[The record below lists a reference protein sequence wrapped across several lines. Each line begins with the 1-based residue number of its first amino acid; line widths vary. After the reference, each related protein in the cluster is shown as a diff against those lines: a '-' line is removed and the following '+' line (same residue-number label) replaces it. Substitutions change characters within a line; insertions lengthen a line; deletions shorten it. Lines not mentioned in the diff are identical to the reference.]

1 MVLNIGELMATA
13 SESSAARWKKSG
25 MFKGIGIPVP
35 SGQHQVGCVDVM
47 PLCKGDD
54 TDSGLLFRL
63 YYPTEATPDSEYHY
77 PPWLPDSCYAKGYI
91 LQSMRLPS
99 LVAGAVGSLASVLC
113 GEYKSLYDVHKLDEH
128 RTEHSSTLW
137 STSEDIYSTTCDS
150 VLAWSGRNANYLL
163 GCLL

>member
-1 MVLNIGELMATA
+1 MATA
-13 SESSAARWKKSG
+13 GESSTAKDSRWKKSG

-54 TDSGLLFRL
+54 SGLLFRL
-63 YYPTEATPDSEYHY
+63 YYPSEATPDSEYHY

-113 GEYKSLYDVHKLDEH
+113 GEYKLLYDVHKLDEH

-137 STSEDIYSTTCDS
+137 STSKDIYSTTCDS
-150 VLAWSGRNANYLL
+150 ILAWSGRNENYLL
-163 GCLL
+163 SCLL